1 VLNQRMQASGASA
14 YLVNT
19 GWNGTGQRIS
29 IRDTRAIIDAILSGE
44 LDSHETTLIPHFNL
58 AIPGELSNVDDNILD
73 PRNTYQN
80 GSQWDAK
87 ATKLALMFV
96 ENFAQFTDTEA
107 GKALVHAGPEI

>member
-1 VLNQRMQASGASA
+1 MQASGASA

-44 LDSHETTLIPHFNL
+44 LDSRDTTPIPYFKL
-58 AIPGELSNVDDNILD
+58 AIPSELSNVDANILD
-73 PRNTYQN
+73 PRATYPEVA
-80 GSQWDAK
+80 QWEAK
-87 ATKLALMFV
+87 ATRLARMFV

-107 GKALVHAGPEI
+107 GRELVQAGPAS